1 MRRVQEYVLSDLQ
14 EFPKISDDG
23 IDNIIKDFIS
33 HHGSTTG
40 ELFMSG
46 YFQSL
51 VLQVKRNQIRVA
63 INRVDPRNTTLR

>member
-1 MRRVQEYVLSDLQ
+1 MSDMFGVFRWTVMRRVQEYVLSNLQ
-14 EFPKISDDG
+14 EIPNISDDG
-23 IDNIIKDFIS
+23 IDNIIKDFIL

-51 VLQVKRNQIRVA
+51 VCM
-63 INRVDPRNTTLR
+63 